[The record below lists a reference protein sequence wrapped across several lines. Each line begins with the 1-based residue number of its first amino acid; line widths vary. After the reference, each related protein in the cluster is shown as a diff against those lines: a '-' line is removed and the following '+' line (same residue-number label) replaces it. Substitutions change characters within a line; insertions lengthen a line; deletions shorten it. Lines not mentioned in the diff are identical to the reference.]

1 LLSNP
6 HRLTRNLT
14 CAWPTSMVCVWPG
27 LLCRS
32 AALDCSCPPKVGL
45 VVNPGKCELV
55 ACGGDRAAVDVSLFP
70 HHLPL
75 NTARAAGAFALLG
88 APIGPA
94 AFWQPAH
101 SQSRVAS
108 AKPLLQAL
116 AALPDAQ
123 TSLLLL
129 RQCAAFCKVAYAA
142 WVTPTSAIADALLAF
157 DGEVLK
163 CLEAACTGPL
173 DTHAWQQAGLSTSAG
188 GLGLRHAA
196 AHGVAAYAAS
206 IAATT
211 DLCMALD
218 AGYVNAA
225 VAAADTFPFPP
236 PHNLWQQQLSQAVDR
251 AIVAQPKA
259 SGPICN
265 SCRRLGL
272 EPGSTCA
279 SL

>member
-1 LLSNP
+1 M
-6 HRLTRNLT
+6 T
-14 CAWPTSMVCVWPG
+14 
-27 LLCRS
+27 
-32 AALDCSCPPKVGL
+32 AAARQVGL

-75 NTARAAGAFALLG
+75 NTAGAFALLG

-116 AALPDAQ
+116 AALPDAR

-142 WVTPTSAIADALLAF
+142 WVTPTSATADALLAF

-173 DTHAWQQAGLSTSAG
+173 QDTCLATNWPFHFGWWAW
-188 GLGLRHAA
+188 AA
-196 AHGVAAYAAS
+196 ACSCSRRCSLFRFHRRHYRSMYGFGCW
-206 IAATT
+206 
-211 DLCMALD
+211 LCEC
-218 AGYVNAA
+218 G
-225 VAAADTFPFPP
+225 
-236 PHNLWQQQLSQAVDR
+236 
-251 AIVAQPKA
+251 
-259 SGPICN
+259 C
-265 SCRRLGL
+265 CR
-272 EPGSTCA
+272 C
-279 SL
+279 

>member
-1 LLSNP
+1 
-6 HRLTRNLT
+6 
-14 CAWPTSMVCVWPG
+14 MVCVWPG

-75 NTARAAGAFALLG
+75 NTAGAAGAFALLG

-142 WVTPTSAIADALLAF
+142 WVTPTSAIADTWLPF
-157 DGEVLK
+157 DGEVLIN
-163 CLEAACTGPL
+163 AWRPL
-173 DTHAWQQAGLSTSAG
+173 APALWTHMPGNKLAFPLRLV
-188 GLGLRHAA
+188 GLGCGMQLL
-196 AHGVAAYAAS
+196 
-206 IAATT
+206 T
-211 DLCMALD
+211 ALQPMPLPSPPLQI
-218 AGYVNAA
+218 YVW
-225 VAAADTFPFPP
+225 
-236 PHNLWQQQLSQAVDR
+236 LWMLAM
-251 AIVAQPKA
+251 
-259 SGPICN
+259 
-265 SCRRLGL
+265 
-272 EPGSTCA
+272 
-279 SL
+279 